1 MELHRPGTYE
11 WEHAGAQ
18 RVLVRLTHRPGTKV
32 DVEVWFGPGIGRSLL
47 LWVNL
52 LHDAVEF
59 ADLTGNGYPGALHR
73 IGLGTFAVN
82 CAIQV
87 LQATYEPG
95 TSVRG
100 LLSNPSDAYGLAP
113 DVVARLAEGRRAFWA
128 RFGLSASCR
137 GEFERIH
144 GTVGG
149 LAPVLEGQVGGLF
162 PRFVPLSEFKPTTT

>member
-1 MELHRPGTYE
+1 MPGTYE

-18 RVLVRLTHRPGTKV
+18 LVLVRLTHRPGTKV
-32 DVEVWFGPGIGRSLL
+32 DVEVWWGPGIGRSLL

-95 TSVRG
+95 TSVRRASVQPLRRLRPRTG
-100 LLSNPSDAYGLAP
+100 RCGEARRGP
-113 DVVARLAEGRRAFWA
+113 ARL
-128 RFGLSASCR
+128 L
-137 GEFERIH
+137 
-144 GTVGG
+144 
-149 LAPVLEGQVGGLF
+149 GQVRPVGSMA
-162 PRFVPLSEFKPTTT
+162 RRV